1 VLEVVTTMCSHVIDF
16 VETDR
21 EERRL
26 TMQSDRE
33 ERRALVDALSM
44 LIVRI
49 GETPAI
55 PAPPRERVIGG
66 SMPAG
71 PAPSVDLR
79 DLHDD
84 AVRPQTRH

>member
-1 VLEVVTTMCSHVIDF
+1 MCSHVIDF

-33 ERRALVDALSM
+33 ERRALVEALSM

-55 PAPPRERVIGG
+55 SAAPRERVVGG

-71 PAPSVDLR
+71 PAPSVDLGA
-79 DLHDD
+79 LHDDD
-84 AVRPQTRH
+84 AVRRPTRH